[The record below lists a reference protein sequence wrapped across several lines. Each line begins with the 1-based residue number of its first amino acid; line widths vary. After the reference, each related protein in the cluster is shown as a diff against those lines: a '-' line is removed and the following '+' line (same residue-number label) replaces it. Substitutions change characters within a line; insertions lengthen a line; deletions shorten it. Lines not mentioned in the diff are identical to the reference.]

1 MGKPGWRTDRHRR
14 TAGSACLIQSA
25 LDVIEDF
32 SLVADGDKLQL
43 LLEYSEN
50 LPELDARFGEHPEL
64 MERVEECQSPVFI
77 AVAGSV
83 EKVQL
88 HFSAPRESP
97 TTRGFASVLASALD
111 GQSAQDILELPD
123 DFPSELGL
131 EKLIS
136 PLRVRG
142 MRGML
147 ARIKRKTRE
156 LVAVSSD

>member
-1 MGKPGWRTDRHRR
+1 
-14 TAGSACLIQSA
+14 LIQSA
-25 LDVIEDF
+25 AAVIEDF
-32 SLVADGDKLQL
+32 SLVADSDKLQL

-50 LPELDARFGEHPEL
+50 LPELDPRFGEHPEL

-77 AVAGSV
+77 AVEGSEASV
-83 EKVQL
+83 SL

-97 TTRGFASVLASALD
+97 TTRGFASVLSAALN
-111 GQSAQDILELPD
+111 GHSAKDILDLPD

-156 LVAVSSD
+156 LVSAPTS

>member
-1 MGKPGWRTDRHRR
+1 
-14 TAGSACLIQSA
+14 LIQSA

-32 SLVADGDKLQL
+32 SLVEDSDKLQL

-77 AVAGSV
+77 AVEGNEQRV
-83 EKVQL
+83 NL

-97 TTRGFASVLASALD
+97 TTRGFASVLAAALD
-111 GQSAQDILELPD
+111 GQSATDILQLPD

-131 EKLIS
+131 DKLIS

-156 LVAVSSD
+156 LVASNSN

>member
-1 MGKPGWRTDRHRR
+1 
-14 TAGSACLIQSA
+14 LIQSA

-32 SLVADGDKLQL
+32 SLVADSDKLEL

-50 LPELDARFGEHPEL
+50 LPELDSRFGEHPEL

-77 AVAGSV
+77 AVEGNEQVVS
-83 EKVQL
+83 L

-97 TTRGFASVLASALD
+97 TTRGFASVLSAALN
-111 GQSAQDILELPD
+111 GQSAKDILELPD

-156 LVAVSSD
+156 LVVSPTA

>member
-1 MGKPGWRTDRHRR
+1 M
-14 TAGSACLIQSA
+14 IQSA

-32 SLVADGDKLQL
+32 SLVADSDKLEL

-50 LPELDARFGEHPEL
+50 LPELDSRFGEHPEL

-77 AVAGSV
+77 AVEGNEQVVS
-83 EKVQL
+83 L

-97 TTRGFASVLASALD
+97 TTRGFASVLSAALN
-111 GQSAQDILELPD
+111 GQSAKDILELPD

-156 LVAVSSD
+156 LVVSPTA